1 MSRELS
7 RSKQQVKRLKDSLN
21 KRRFIYEWKD
31 GKFHFI
37 SIYLVFLLIVD
48 LLKRLSLSCLR
59 RKNKLSSRFPKVI
72 DRFGTMAINLKACEN
87 LRGKDL
93 KAVETSINEVP

>member
-1 MSRELS
+1 MSCKLS

-37 SIYLVFLLIVD
+37 SIYLVSLLIVD
-48 LLKRLSLSCLR
+48 LLKRLSLSWF
-59 RKNKLSSRFPKVI
+59 KKKKQAVS
-72 DRFGTMAINLKACEN
+72 AISKSNRSFWNNGDKFKGL
-87 LRGKDL
+87 
-93 KAVETSINEVP
+93 